1 MALGTLLSI
10 RDRVRVNRNPN
21 PRPSGVKLILFIAL
35 HLGLKLFFTLK
46 FCILLFL
53 LPEQYT
59 GITDIDILFPLFLRK
74 YIFSSLPR
82 WKVKLKL
89 LSNLSSPNTDQ
100 ITFSDENTQNS
111 VHAPLQAKRRFAYPS
126 TCETRPFRGTEV
138 AYEHGKW
145 RRREDEE
152 AMKRGREN
160 GLAPVEI
167 MKKSRRLW
175 FCLFV
180 RVSHIPLYLTGK

>member
-1 MALGTLLSI
+1 
-10 RDRVRVNRNPN
+10 
-21 PRPSGVKLILFIAL
+21 
-35 HLGLKLFFTLK
+35 
-46 FCILLFL
+46 
-53 LPEQYT
+53 
-59 GITDIDILFPLFLRK
+59 
-74 YIFSSLPR
+74 
-82 WKVKLKL
+82 VKLKL
-89 LSNLSSPNTDQ
+89 LSNLSSP

-126 TCETRPFRGTEV
+126 TCEKRPFRGTEV

-167 MKKSRRLW
+167 MKKSAPVVLSVCQSLSYTIISHW
-175 FCLFV
+175 KVTLSLLF
-180 RVSHIPLYLTGK
+180 